1 MFLAATVA
9 VTYHFAA
16 VPGSAAD
23 GIDIVVGVVVGGVA
37 VAAVACGVDLHF
49 ERVICCCCCWLFEL
63 IAFSVFVVYFAWLYL
78 NFKTAP

>member
-9 VTYHFAA
+9 VTCDFAA
-16 VPGSAAD
+16 VPASSAD
-23 GIDIVVGVVVGGVA
+23 GIDIVVVVGGVGVA

-49 ERVICCCCCWLFEL
+49 ERVICCWLFEL
-63 IAFSVFVVYFAWLYL
+63 IAFSVFVVFFAWLYL